1 MTLPSRLER
10 LLPHAGDAGGDQKFR
25 RRIKNR
31 QEPPGHQVVQFLFG
45 SLRCFGASEV
55 GMMAK

>member
-1 MTLPSRLER
+1 MTLPSRLEGF
-10 LLPHAGDAGGDQKFR
+10 LLHAGDARGNQKFR

-31 QEPPGHQVVQFLFG
+31 QEPLGDQVVKLLFC